1 MRLNDLVAK
10 PQLVKVTIEDEDIV
24 KEFGEPIEFWTYD
37 RQPMDTF
44 MKLASMDG
52 SNYGEIVKAVKG
64 LVLDEEAK
72 PILKDNEMPPTKVL
86 IRVVS
91 KVLEGLGK

>member
-1 MRLNDLVAK
+1 MKLSQLVAK
-10 PQLVKVTIEDEDIV
+10 PQLIKVTIEDEDIV
-24 KEFGEPIEFWTYD
+24 KEFGETIEFWTYD

-52 SNYGEIVKAVKG
+52 SNYGEIVKAVRN

-72 PILKDNEMPPTKVL
+72 PILKENEMPPTKVL